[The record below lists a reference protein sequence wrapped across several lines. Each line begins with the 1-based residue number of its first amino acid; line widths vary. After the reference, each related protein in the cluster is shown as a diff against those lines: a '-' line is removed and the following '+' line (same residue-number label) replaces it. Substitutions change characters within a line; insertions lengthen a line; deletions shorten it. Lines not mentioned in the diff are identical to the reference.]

1 MFSNQFEI
9 IESDKNH
16 IQYKHIKIDEKEF
29 NKYIVESVF
38 QDKELYKY
46 VTNLL
51 DEPDED
57 IKKLYPIK
65 QLISLI
71 KNLKKEY
78 IRDNLPKD
86 IKKKICKSKKAKL
99 NGEEIDVNKKD
110 WEEKFDQ
117 YLDNNING
125 YDVIAEII
133 LSKIIEE
140 KFGANVFVTKLA
152 QGTSRNM
159 KVFGIDTVHFNEKTN
174 TMFYGES
181 KLTNNIE
188 LGLQQHTDELDL
200 MDFKINEEC
209 QLLAQMQNN
218 IRSSEKIKQEVAN
231 FGIKMTINRTLSFLK
246 LKKDEKLYN
255 VALVFF
261 VAHGEKYD
269 YKYITKKVNEFRKK
283 IHFKDI
289 EIYCVTLPIKDKS
302 DFIKKVEEVIAKY
315 E

>member
-9 IESDKNH
+9 IEDDRNH
-16 IQYKHIKIDEKEF
+16 IQYKHIKIDDEEF
-29 NKYIVESVF
+29 NKYIIKSIF

-46 VTNLL
+46 VTNFL
-51 DEPDED
+51 DEPVED
-57 IKKLYPIK
+57 YKKLYPIN

-78 IRDNLPKD
+78 IRDNVPKD
-86 IKKKICKSKKAKL
+86 IKKKICKSKRAKL
-99 NGEEIDVNKKD
+99 FGVEIDTNKKD

-140 KFGANVFVTKLA
+140 KFNASVFVTKLA
-152 QGTSRNM
+152 QATSRNM

-181 KLTNNIE
+181 KLTNNID
-188 LGLQQHTDELDL
+188 LGLQQHSDELEL

-218 IRSSEKIKQEVAN
+218 IRSSEKIKQDVTN
-231 FGIKMTINRTLSFLK
+231 FGIKMTINKTFSFLN
-246 LKKDEKLYN
+246 LKKEEKLYN

-269 YKYITKKVNEFRKK
+269 YEFITNKVNEFRKK

-289 EIYCVTLPIKDKS
+289 EINCVTLPIKSKN
-302 DFIKKVEEVIAKY
+302 DFIERVKEVIGEY